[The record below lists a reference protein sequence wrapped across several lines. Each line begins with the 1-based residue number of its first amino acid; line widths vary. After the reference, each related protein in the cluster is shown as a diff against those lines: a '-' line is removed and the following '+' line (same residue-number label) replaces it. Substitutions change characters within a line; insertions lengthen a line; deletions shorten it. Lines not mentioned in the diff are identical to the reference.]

1 MMQEKSGLLPESLM
15 ESSLQ
20 QEELSQQVESYH
32 LKRLVRL
39 TTLLLITVG
48 TLTIVIAGLHLSL
61 SRKKAQLEHT
71 HAGLTTTHKRHAQTW
86 HTRSVSAKKLNA
98 LKSNTLNTSPAPL
111 LKKIAEVIPPIT
123 LLTRF
128 SATKNT
134 ITLTG
139 YASTT
144 EELSEFMI
152 GLSTTGLT
160 KITLPTS
167 RKEPSGIYFVIN
179 SCSENFR

>member
-1 MMQEKSGLLPESLM
+1 M
-15 ESSLQ
+15 ESSLR
-20 QEELSQQVESYH
+20 EEPQTLSQQVESYH

-48 TLTIVIAGLHLSL
+48 IITIVIAGLHLSL
-61 SRKKAQLEHT
+61 SRKKSQLEQT
-71 HAGLTTTHKRHAQTW
+71 HAGLTTTHKRHAQAW
-86 HTRSVSAKKLNA
+86 HTRSASAKKLNA
-98 LKSNTLNTSPAPL
+98 LKSHTLSSSPAPL
-111 LKKIAEVIPPIT
+111 LKKIAEVLPPRT
-123 LLTRF
+123 LLTHF
-128 SATKNT
+128 SATKNS

-152 GLSTTGLT
+152 GLSTSGLT